1 MFFILIAWLLTLL
14 TFVIWLRALHT
25 IPIHTH
31 TLQQSDNQKLQL
43 QNFMYITKLLL
54 PFSLGLLALHFVL
67 ENEMNQEAWSDA
79 IMTANA
85 STDSLT
91 TAVVH
96 ISNVT
101 A

>member
-25 IPIHTH
+25 VPIHTH
-31 TLQQSDNQKLQL
+31 TLQQSDSQKLQL

-54 PFSLGLLALHFVL
+54 PFSLGLVALHFVL

-85 STDSLT
+85 SRQSYYSCRS
-91 TAVVH
+91 H
-96 ISNVT
+96 
-101 A
+101 

>member
-1 MFFILIAWLLTLL
+1 MFFILLAWLLTLL

-31 TLQQSDNQKLQL
+31 TLQQSDSQKLQL
-43 QNFMYITKLLL
+43 QNYMYITKLLL

-67 ENEMNQEAWSDA
+67 ENEMNQEAWTDA

>member
-1 MFFILIAWLLTLL
+1 MFFILLAWLLTLL

-31 TLQQSDNQKLQL
+31 TRQQSDSQKLQL
-43 QNFMYITKLLL
+43 QNYMYITKLLL

>member
-25 IPIHTH
+25 IPIRTH
-31 TLQQSDNQKLQL
+31 TLQQSDSQKLQL

-54 PFSLGLLALHFVL
+54 PFSLGLLALHFIL
-67 ENEMNQEAWSDA
+67 ENEMKQEAWSYA

-85 STDSLT
+85 STDGRH
-91 TAVVH
+91 AVVVH

>member
-1 MFFILIAWLLTLL
+1 
-14 TFVIWLRALHT
+14 
-25 IPIHTH
+25 
-31 TLQQSDNQKLQL
+31 
-43 QNFMYITKLLL
+43 MYITKLLL